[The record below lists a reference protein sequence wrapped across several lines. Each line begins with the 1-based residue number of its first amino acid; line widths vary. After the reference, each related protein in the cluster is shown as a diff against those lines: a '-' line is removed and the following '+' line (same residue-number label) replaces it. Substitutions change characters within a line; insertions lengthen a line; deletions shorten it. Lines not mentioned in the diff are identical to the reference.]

1 MAKQKTEITT
11 IKIRKKTKTRL
22 DNLKEYR
29 RETYDEI
36 LEKIFEILNLSK
48 VNPERARSRLLDLD
62 RKNKKIDNKSEI
74 KIMQNKK
81 DSQERISNTKDEEY

>member
-1 MAKQKTEITT
+1 MAKQKTETTT

-36 LEKIFEILNLSK
+36 LEKIFEILNLYK
-48 VNPERARSRLLDLD
+48 INPERARSRLLNLD
-62 RKNKKIDNKSEI
+62 MKNKKIYKKTEI
-74 KIMQNKK
+74 KNQK
-81 DSQERISNTKDEEY
+81 DSQEKISNLKDKEY